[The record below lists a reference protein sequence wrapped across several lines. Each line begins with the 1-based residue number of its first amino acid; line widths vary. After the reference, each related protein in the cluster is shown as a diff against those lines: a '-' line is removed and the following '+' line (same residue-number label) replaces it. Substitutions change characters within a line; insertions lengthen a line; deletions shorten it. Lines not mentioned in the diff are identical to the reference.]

1 MARHQICNED
11 EIPVGEKKPFA
22 VGEEEVLVFHLEEGF
37 FATQSKCTHL
47 FWPLKNGKMKNQY
60 ELECPFH
67 RARFDVRTGEVIE
80 WANFPIGVQL
90 LNLVRKEKALKTFPV
105 TVQEGK
111 VFVEV

>member
-11 EIPVGEKKPFA
+11 EIPVGEKKPYT
-22 VGEEEVLVFHLEEGF
+22 VGEEEVLVYHLEEGF

-47 FWPLKNGKMKNQY
+47 FWPLKNGKMKNQC
-60 ELECPFH
+60 ELECQFH

-105 TVQEGK
+105 TLQEGK

>member
-11 EIPVGEKKPFA
+11 EIPVGENKPFTFD
-22 VGEEEVLVFHLEEGF
+22 GEEILVYHLEEGF
-37 FATQSKCTHL
+37 FAIQSKCTHL
-47 FWPLKNGKMKNQY
+47 FWPLKNGKIIEQCQVQ
-60 ELECPFH
+60 CPFH
-67 RARFDVRTGEVIE
+67 RARFDIRTGEVVE